1 MVCVCACAW
10 CTGLGAHGRACVSIC
25 VHTCSAQLVVQAWLC
40 VHTCASVC
48 TRSPDVHLGVSR
60 EIPQDTR
67 SCKFLGVEF
76 ADPSPEVRIHET
88 GLRKK
93 RC

>member
-1 MVCVCACAW
+1 MCARTCAR
-10 CTGLGAHGRACVSIC
+10 CTSLGAHGRVCVCVC
-25 VHTCSAQLVVQAWLC
+25 VHTCSAHLVVQVWLC

-67 SCKFLGVEF
+67 SCKFLGGEF
-76 ADPSPEVRIHET
+76 ADRSPEVPIHET